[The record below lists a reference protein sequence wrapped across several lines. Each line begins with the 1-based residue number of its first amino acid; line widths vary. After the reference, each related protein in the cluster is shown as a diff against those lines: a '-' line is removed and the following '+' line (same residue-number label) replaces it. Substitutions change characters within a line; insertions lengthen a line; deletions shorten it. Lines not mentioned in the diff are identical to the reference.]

1 MGKKLPFQETSST
14 AWLNFVS
21 LAYFARLA
29 QETVALFSIIF
40 LDKRARSLLE
50 KASSR
55 AIICVLKQSSEL
67 KYIEKKRYRDKVS
80 FIVFEL
86 ISFALQI
93 SKTLLIMSRL
103 LIYSLCTLFSISLSA
118 QRKVHVVDATTRQ
131 PIENVVVTDAQS
143 GKVLG
148 ITPKNGLFLSTSQ
161 TKKLSFSHLSYQPL
175 SAPIADTI
183 RLVPRDYNIAPTE
196 VTAKA
201 ADYYRLRAVV
211 RSYQYVD
218 SIPVNF
224 VDAVLDLYRVLKLD
238 AYKDKARIREN
249 NLNRSK
255 VEVDDNGLLDWVSN
269 HHVAT
274 NSPSFIL
281 QQSGEEKLILKKKT
295 REPLGSLT
303 FDPSQRAYVAKV
315 NLLTPKD
322 TATRHLFGR
331 SIKFNLH
338 TLEERFPAS
347 VDTARLRVYDLQS
360 YRWLL
365 QRDTW
370 TNKYPTRVPLT
381 AIHEIVVFER
391 QRLSKAD
398 YKKLDFDTDWYD
410 IPHSLR
416 GRAATE
422 NIDLSKYTLP
432 LPQDIQSLLG
442 NQLQLLPYKD

>member
-1 MGKKLPFQETSST
+1 MF
-14 AWLNFVS
+14 
-21 LAYFARLA
+21 
-29 QETVALFSIIF
+29 
-40 LDKRARSLLE
+40 
-50 KASSR
+50 
-55 AIICVLKQSSEL
+55 
-67 KYIEKKRYRDKVS
+67 
-80 FIVFEL
+80 
-86 ISFALQI
+86 
-93 SKTLLIMSRL
+93 RL
-103 LIYSLCTLFSISLSA
+103 LIYSLCTLYSLSLSA
-118 QRKVHVVDATTRQ
+118 QRKVHVIDATTLL

-148 ITPKNGLFLSTSQ
+148 ITPKNGLFFSTSQ
-161 TKKLSFSHLSYQPL
+161 AKKLSFSHLSYQPL
-175 SAPIADTI
+175 AAPVADTV

-224 VDAVLDLYRVLKLD
+224 VDAVLDFYVNGKGNKLEYRVLKLD

-255 VEVDDNGLLDWVSN
+255 VEVDDNGLLDWVSAQ
-269 HHVAT
+269 HIST
-274 NSPSFIL
+274 NNAYFL
-281 QQSGEEKLILKKKT
+281 MQQLGEEKLILKKKT

-370 TNKYPTRVPLT
+370 TKKYPTLVPLT
-381 AIHEIVVFER
+381 EIHEIVVFER

-442 NQLQLLPYKD
+442 NQLQLLPYKE

>member
-1 MGKKLPFQETSST
+1 MF
-14 AWLNFVS
+14 
-21 LAYFARLA
+21 
-29 QETVALFSIIF
+29 
-40 LDKRARSLLE
+40 
-50 KASSR
+50 
-55 AIICVLKQSSEL
+55 
-67 KYIEKKRYRDKVS
+67 
-80 FIVFEL
+80 
-86 ISFALQI
+86 
-93 SKTLLIMSRL
+93 RL
-103 LIYSLCTLFSISLSA
+103 LIYSLCTLYSLSLSA
-118 QRKVHVVDATTRQ
+118 QRKVHVIDATTLL

-148 ITPKNGLFLSTSQ
+148 ITPQNGLFLSTSQ
-161 TKKLSFSHLSYQPL
+161 FKKLSFSHLSYQPL
-175 SAPIADTI
+175 ATPVADTV

-224 VDAVLDLYRVLKLD
+224 VDAVLDFYVNGKGNKLEYRVLKLD

-255 VEVDDNGLLDWVSN
+255 VEVDDNGLLDWVSAQ
-269 HHVAT
+269 HIST
-274 NSPSFIL
+274 NNSYFLI

-338 TLEERFPAS
+338 TFEERFPAS

-370 TNKYPTRVPLT
+370 TKKYPTRVPLT
-381 AIHEIVVFER
+381 EIHEIVVFER

>member
-1 MGKKLPFQETSST
+1 
-14 AWLNFVS
+14 
-21 LAYFARLA
+21 
-29 QETVALFSIIF
+29 
-40 LDKRARSLLE
+40 
-50 KASSR
+50 
-55 AIICVLKQSSEL
+55 
-67 KYIEKKRYRDKVS
+67 
-80 FIVFEL
+80 
-86 ISFALQI
+86 
-93 SKTLLIMSRL
+93 MSRL

-118 QRKVHVVDATTRQ
+118 QRKVHVVDAITQQ

-148 ITPKNGLFLSTSQ
+148 ITLKNGLFLSTSQ
-161 TKKLSFSHLSYQPL
+161 AKKLSFSHLSYQPL
-175 SAPIADTI
+175 AAQVADTV
-183 RLVPRDYNIAPTE
+183 RLVPRDYQIAASE

-224 VDAVLDLYRVLKLD
+224 VDAVLDFYVNGKGDKLEYRVLKLD

-249 NLNRSK
+249 HLNRSK

-295 REPLGSLT
+295 REPLGLLI
-303 FDPSQRAYVAKV
+303 FDPSQQAYVAKV
-315 NLLTPKD
+315 
-322 TATRHLFGR
+322 
-331 SIKFNLH
+331 NLH

-347 VDTARLRVYDLQS
+347 VDTARLRVYDMQS

-370 TNKYPTRVPLT
+370 TKKYPTRVPLT
-381 AIHEIVVFER
+381 TIHEIVVFER

-442 NQLQLLPYKD
+442 NQFQLLPYKD

>member
-1 MGKKLPFQETSST
+1 
-14 AWLNFVS
+14 
-21 LAYFARLA
+21 
-29 QETVALFSIIF
+29 
-40 LDKRARSLLE
+40 
-50 KASSR
+50 
-55 AIICVLKQSSEL
+55 
-67 KYIEKKRYRDKVS
+67 
-80 FIVFEL
+80 
-86 ISFALQI
+86 
-93 SKTLLIMSRL
+93 MSRL

-131 PIENVVVTDAQS
+131 PIENVVVTDTQS

-161 TKKLSFSHLSYQPL
+161 AKKLSFSHLSYQPL
-175 SAPIADTI
+175 AAQVADTV
-183 RLVPRDYNIAPTE
+183 RLVPRDYQIAASE

-224 VDAVLDLYRVLKLD
+224 VDAVLDFYVNGKGNKLEYRVLKLD

-249 NLNRSK
+249 HLNKSK
-255 VEVDDNGLLDWVSN
+255 VEVDDNGLLNWVNN

-295 REPLGSLT
+295 RELLGSLT

-347 VDTARLRVYDLQS
+347 VDTARLRVYDMQS

-370 TNKYPTRVPLT
+370 TKKYPTRVPLT

-410 IPHSLR
+410 IPRSLR

-432 LPQDIQSLLG
+432 LPQNIQSLLG

>member
-1 MGKKLPFQETSST
+1 MF
-14 AWLNFVS
+14 
-21 LAYFARLA
+21 
-29 QETVALFSIIF
+29 
-40 LDKRARSLLE
+40 
-50 KASSR
+50 
-55 AIICVLKQSSEL
+55 
-67 KYIEKKRYRDKVS
+67 
-80 FIVFEL
+80 
-86 ISFALQI
+86 
-93 SKTLLIMSRL
+93 RL
-103 LIYSLCTLFSISLSA
+103 LIYSLCTLYSLSLSA
-118 QRKVHVVDATTRQ
+118 QRKVHVIDATTLL

-148 ITPKNGLFLSTSQ
+148 ITPQNGCFLSS
-161 TKKLSFSHLSYQPL
+161 KNAKNLSFSHLSYQPL
-175 SAPIADTI
+175 AAQVADTV
-183 RLVPRDYNIAPTE
+183 RLVPRDYQIAASE

-224 VDAVLDLYRVLKLD
+224 VDAVLDFYVNGKGNKLEYRVLKLD

-249 NLNRSK
+249 NLNRST
-255 VEVDDNGLLDWVSN
+255 VEVDDNGLLDWVSAQ
-269 HHVAT
+269 HIST
-274 NSPSFIL
+274 NNAYFL
-281 QQSGEEKLILKKKT
+281 MQQLGEEKLILKKKT

-370 TNKYPTRVPLT
+370 TKKYPTRVPLT
-381 AIHEIVVFER
+381 EIHEIVVFER

-422 NIDLSKYTLP
+422 NIDLSNYTLP

>member
-1 MGKKLPFQETSST
+1 
-14 AWLNFVS
+14 
-21 LAYFARLA
+21 
-29 QETVALFSIIF
+29 
-40 LDKRARSLLE
+40 
-50 KASSR
+50 
-55 AIICVLKQSSEL
+55 
-67 KYIEKKRYRDKVS
+67 
-80 FIVFEL
+80 
-86 ISFALQI
+86 
-93 SKTLLIMSRL
+93 MSRL

-118 QRKVHVVDATTRQ
+118 QRKVHVIDATTLL
-131 PIENVVVTDAQS
+131 PIENVVVTDAQL

-161 TKKLSFSHLSYQPL
+161 FKKLSFSHLSYQPL
-175 SAPIADTI
+175 VAPVADTV

-224 VDAVLDLYRVLKLD
+224 VDAVLDFYVNGKGNKLEYRVLKLD

-303 FDPSQRAYVAKV
+303 FDPSQRAYVVKV

-338 TLEERFPAS
+338 TLEECFPAS
-347 VDTARLRVYDLQS
+347 VDTARLRVYDMQS

-370 TNKYPTRVPLT
+370 TKKYPTRVPLT

-410 IPHSLR
+410 ILHSLR

-432 LPQDIQSLLG
+432 LPQDIQVLLG